1 MERFQCRIHKE
12 ISYTRDDSYLEMAE
26 NIGSFSF
33 DVTKRIL
40 CILYSEGK
48 MKKTILATKT
58 RLNYN
63 VCLRYINM
71 LKVLGWVEISSEI
84 SITQTGRNVLNRLLN
99 QTAADLENTETY
111 DMDQSSENDIK
122 NFPNEQKLESSNKI
136 RNGSYPNIM
145 IVDDEPDVLLTY
157 ESFLTN
163 TGFNV
168 STFEDPYGALRA
180 FVSKQMLFDLVIL
193 DIRMENLNGLQLYQ
207 SMKAM
212 KPSSKIIFASALDAA
227 KELTS
232 VLPDVKAQDIIKK
245 PVDREY
251 FLKAVKT
258 ALGV

>member
-1 MERFQCRIHKE
+1 MSE
-12 ISYTRDDSYLEMAE
+12 S
-26 NIGSFSF
+26 IGSFSF

-40 CILYSEGK
+40 CALYNDGK
-48 MKKTILATKT
+48 IKKTTLATRT

-71 LKVLGWVEISSEI
+71 LRVLGWVDLSSEV
-84 SITQTGRNVLNRLLN
+84 SITETGRNVMNRLLN
-99 QTAADLENTETY
+99 QTSAGFESTVTY
-111 DMDQSSENDIK
+111 DLNKSSEKDIK
-122 NFPNEQKLESSNKI
+122 NISNGQKLESTNKLGK
-136 RNGSYPNIM
+136 GSYNPNIM

-157 ESFLTN
+157 ESFLAY

-168 STFEDPYGALRA
+168 STFEDPYSALKA
-180 FVSKQMLFDLVIL
+180 FVSNPMLFDLVIL

-232 VLPDVKAQDIIKK
+232 VLPDVNSQDIIKK

-251 FLKAVKT
+251 FVKAVKI